1 MHVFCSLLLL
11 VCYVI
16 ISGETKSKSLSN
28 LFRANK
34 LVLLGMTLGTS
45 LISETTLQ
53 LTKTLLISTFY
64 YILQYIT
71 SIKRNTRLFVD
82 KPGSGSKRA

>member
-45 LISETTLQ
+45 LISETTL
-53 LTKTLLISTFY
+53 
-64 YILQYIT
+64 
-71 SIKRNTRLFVD
+71 
-82 KPGSGSKRA
+82 